1 MSLAKHLETQQR
13 TLQQLIDL
21 LEQERLALSVAKVD
35 GERLAAL
42 AEAKQAR
49 LEELDRLESQR
60 HSAQIRLG
68 YGEGNQGAE
77 RAAAD
82 AGCLPAWQRLRE
94 LALRAKQLN
103 QFNGDNIGNR
113 MAHNQRILNFL
124 HEAAGHS
131 LYGPDGRSR
140 RGTLSG
146 LSG

>member
-1 MSLAKHLETQQR
+1 MSLAKHLEIQQR

-21 LEQERLALSVAKVD
+21 LEQERLALAVATVD
-35 GERLAAL
+35 GERLAEL
-42 AEAKQAR
+42 AAAKQEQLA
-49 LEELDRLESQR
+49 ELDRLERQR
-60 HSAQIRLG
+60 NSAQLKLG

-82 AGCLPAWQRLRE
+82 AGCLAAWRQLRD
-94 LALRAKQLN
+94 LALRARQLN
-103 QFNGDNIGNR
+103 QFNGDNIGTR

-140 RGTLSG
+140 RGSLSG
-146 LSG
+146 LTG